1 MIKILS
7 GKFKGRIL
15 NKITTRTVRP
25 TQAKVRKSIM
35 DSIRDFESKSI
46 LDLFAGSGTLGIE
59 GMSRY
64 AKSACFVD
72 NDYKAI
78 KVLKKNIEL
87 LELDENCS
95 IIKSD
100 VIKFLQEN
108 QKSYD
113 IIFADPPYEQYDLKD
128 IFPYIEKKL
137 NNNGVFCFEQKKSK
151 LTIENDFKIKNYG
164 STQVVFWEKK
174 I

>member
-7 GKFKGRIL
+7 GKFKGRKL
-15 NKITTRTVRP
+15 NKITTKTVRP

-35 DSIRDFESKSI
+35 DSIRDFKSKSI

-59 GMSRY
+59 GMSRD
-64 AKSACFVD
+64 AESVCFVD

-87 LELDENCS
+87 LELDEQCS
-95 IIKSD
+95 IVKND
-100 VIKFLQEN
+100 AIKFLKEN

-113 IIFADPPYEQYDLKD
+113 IIFADPPYGQYELKD
-128 IFPYIEKKL
+128 IFPYIKKKL
-137 NNNGVFCFEQKKSK
+137 KNNGVFCFEQKKSK
-151 LTIENDFKIKNYG
+151 LTIESDFKIKNYG
-164 STQVVFWEKK
+164 STQVIFWEKK

>member
-87 LELDENCS
+87 LELNENCS

-113 IIFADPPYEQYDLKD
+113 IVFADPRILVIHILSYSP
-128 IFPYIEKKL
+128 
-137 NNNGVFCFEQKKSK
+137 
-151 LTIENDFKIKNYG
+151 
-164 STQVVFWEKK
+164 
-174 I
+174 